1 MSKKHIRTQP
11 KPPWLKVRIPTD
23 PNFFYT
29 SQLIKEKKLHTI
41 CQSAAC
47 PNRAECW
54 SHRTATFLVMGDV
67 CTRNCSFCAVQSG
80 DPDSLIEDEAERV
93 AEAVGSMGLTY
104 AVITSVTRDDLPDGG
119 AGHLAKIMERVKERN
134 PGVKIEMLVPD
145 FNGSLDAL
153 RTVIGA
159 GPDVLNHNIEVPRA
173 LYPLINRPLNNYRR
187 SLDLLAAA
195 KWMGAL
201 TKSGMMIGLGEK
213 KRDILDTLEDLRR
226 SGCDLLTIGQY
237 LQPSAG
243 HPSVLNY
250 YPPAFFDDLKKRAL
264 KMGFADAE
272 CGPLVRSS
280 YNAQKMYKK
289 IQETAM

>member
-1 MSKKHIRTQP
+1 VIKKHLRIQP
-11 KPPWLKVRIPTD
+11 KPPWLKVRFPTD

-29 SQLIKEKKLHTI
+29 FQLIKENKLHTI

-47 PNRAECW
+47 PNRTECW

-67 CTRNCSFCAVQSG
+67 CTRNCSFCAVRSG
-80 DPDSLIEDEAERV
+80 DPAPLTEDEKERV
-93 AEAVGSMGLTY
+93 TAAIASMGLAY

-119 AGHLAKIMERVKERN
+119 AGHLAKIIDCVKERN
-134 PGVKIEMLVPD
+134 PGVKLEMLVPD
-145 FNGSLDAL
+145 FKGSEDAL
-153 RTVIGA
+153 RTVIVA
-159 GPDVLNHNIEVPRA
+159 GPDVLNHNIEVPRS
-173 LYPLINRPLNNYRR
+173 LYPLINRPQENYHR
-187 SLDLLAAA
+187 SLELLAAA
-195 KWMGAL
+195 KRMRVI

-243 HPSVLNY
+243 RSSVLTY
-250 YPPAFFDDLKKRAL
+250 SPPSLFDDLKKRAL

-280 YNAQKMYKK
+280 YNAHKMYKK
-289 IQETAM
+289 MQETAM